1 MARRLDSVDVL
12 SHALNNVG
20 VSRIILGD
28 ESGRPLLE
36 ESLSLALGHDLHEH
50 AARAFTNLSSTS
62 IHIRDYAYSR
72 RWLNTGIN
80 YACERD
86 LDSWRLY
93 MLAWRARMSGE
104 TGHWS
109 DAEADAMKVIG
120 HPRAPVVAK
129 YPRPHDA
136 RPGAGP
142 AARAGGGATARRG
155 TGARRADR

>member
-28 ESGRPLLE
+28 ESGRLLLE

-50 AARAFTNLSSTS
+50 TARAFTNLSSTS

-93 MLAWRARMSGE
+93 MWRCRFPKTM
-104 TGHWS
+104 
-109 DAEADAMKVIG
+109 
-120 HPRAPVVAK
+120 PC
-129 YPRPHDA
+129 
-136 RPGAGP
+136 
-142 AARAGGGATARRG
+142 TARSRK
-155 TGARRADR
+155 THRPLRWHSAC